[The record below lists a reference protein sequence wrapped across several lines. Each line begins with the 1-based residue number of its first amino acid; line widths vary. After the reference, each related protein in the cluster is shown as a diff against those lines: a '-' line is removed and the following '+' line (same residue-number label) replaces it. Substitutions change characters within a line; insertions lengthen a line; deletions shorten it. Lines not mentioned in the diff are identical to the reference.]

1 MADKKKKIPAG
12 PTPWGAEPI
21 RGLDYDY
28 LDIDKPA
35 ETDAKA
41 IVPDKVPFN
50 PAQAQDYYTRVRD
63 KIVRWAEG
71 AGADRDIT
79 GYVLLIPDLMALFV
93 RLMAD
98 PRVAPALK
106 FEIAAASAYII
117 SPLDLMPEIALG
129 PAGLIDDSIV
139 AVIALNRVVKM
150 MGQAGEDVL
159 RQNWNGSDDILKVI
173 QDLLERADR
182 FVSGPVWNGIKSFM
196 QEPDSKPDSGNVVDG
211 KARPSDCDK

>member
-1 MADKKKKIPAG
+1 MADKKNKIPSG

-28 LDIDKPA
+28 LDIDKPST
-35 ETDAKA
+35 TDAKS

-50 PAQAQDYYTRVRD
+50 ASQAQDYYTRVRE

-117 SPLDLMPEIALG
+117 SPLDLLPEIALG

-159 RQNWNGSDDILKVI
+159 RQHWNGSEDILKVI
-173 QDLLERADR
+173 QDLLDRADR
-182 FVSGPVWNGIKSFM
+182 FVSGPILNGIKAFM
-196 QEPDSKPDSGNVVDG
+196 QEPETKRDDGNVVDG
-211 KARPSDCDK
+211 TARPSDRDR